1 MKNIL
6 FLLLGA
12 ALWGAGPAARA
23 EDAPKIDATQKVDS
37 LGTSNQAVIPDQV
50 AIKKADQVQDKQAVI
65 PGVIKEPNAPLAG
78 RQAPIDVTETR
89 AKEMVP
95 LKEAPKPEVRQHEES
110 DLNGQLAPSRF
121 QPGQN
126 DYYNTELVAKY
137 RQSMIDAEAIAQ
149 KSNPMSGQ
157 MTTFAKLNRFVF
169 KRNGPGTEGNPMV
182 MPAGNAGAPVSNVK

>member
-1 MKNIL
+1 MKTT
-6 FLLLGA
+6 LLLLLAA
-12 ALWGAGPAARA
+12 ALGGAMSVARA
-23 EDAPKIDATQKVDS
+23 EDVPKLDVTQKVDS
-37 LGTSNQAVIPDQV
+37 LATSNQAVLPDPV
-50 AIKKADQVQDKQAVI
+50 AIKKADQVQAKQAVL

-89 AKEMVP
+89 AKDMVS

-110 DLNGQLAPSRF
+110 DLNGRLAPSRF

-149 KSNPMSGQ
+149 KNSPMSGQ